1 MRLPSGIVV
10 VGVVLIIIIGGF
22 LFLSFAQVELGDVAV
37 IVDPLTGTVSTVGD
51 GASSRYFFKFPW
63 ANMVSVYVATDTLNM
78 WTDIDPQTGRT
89 AYGDFPAVPCLTQD
103 GLGVEVDITVRW
115 TISPSNLLDLF
126 KKYPGGDWKDRA
138 IVPIVRRT
146 IRDTLVEF
154 NAIATIQQRDAI
166 QVELETR
173 LSESLFEEASLA
185 NAIILGSID
194 VREVALPATFIAA
207 IEAKLASEQLA
218 IAAEFNKTKILVLAN
233 ATAQSAIL
241 EAEGLAQSR
250 IIVAEATQESL
261 SIIAGESGMTSVE
274 LTNLYLTLEALKEM
288 AQTGKVTFLIVTGE
302 AGQWILP
309 LT

>member
-10 VGVVLIIIIGGF
+10 IGVVLIIIIGGF
-22 LFLSFAQVELGDVAV
+22 LFLSFARVELGDVAV
-37 IVDPLTGTVSTVGD
+37 IVNPLSGTVSAVGD
-51 GASSRYFFKFPW
+51 GASSRYFFKVPW
-63 ANMVSVYVATDTLNM
+63 ANMIPVYVATDSIHM
-78 WTDIDPQTGRT
+78 WTDINPDTGRT
-89 AYGDFPAVPCLTQD
+89 GYGDFPAIPCLTKD
-103 GLGVEVDITVRW
+103 GLGVEVDITIRW
-115 TISPSNLLDLF
+115 TISPSNVLDLF
-126 KKYPGGDWKDRA
+126 RKYPGGDWKDRA

-146 IRDTLVEF
+146 TRDTLAEF
-154 NAIATIQQRDAI
+154 TAIATIEQRDAI

-173 LSESLFEEASLA
+173 LADSLA
-185 NAIILGSID
+185 REPSLVNATVLGSID
-194 VREVALPATFIAA
+194 VREIALPVTFVAA

-302 AGQWILP
+302 AGSWILP